1 MYFPYLKLIEENAVS
16 KPGYIIKQVESV
28 LGAHDE
34 DGTQHFRTHSS
45 YYLSYP
51 EELHGYTFEKY
62 ILDLEEFVKSHEHK
76 YSESIAHILTLIFIH
91 IRDKSPSTQLAWSK
105 FSQQMFTKCDLHLEY
120 PIIGMSISM
129 DEQLHLLNYDIGNF
143 DVLSLKNKI
152 IDKTQSDYWDRF
164 KKKNDY
170 SEVDLKHFLSFRR
183 LDNDITVFNVLL
195 VNDKNFFNKDERTMV
210 IDLYFEA
217 LTIQYFRDFWTELD
231 DQLVDSLAFGGAYYS
246 PKTFQE
252 LTVGR
257 CTQVGIFTNISGN
270 PKLGWVIPLTHA
282 IYRLHFDAQNSI
294 PEINNRLK
302 EYYES
307 VGDESTEFLHPIKF
321 IVYHLGYGLKLL
333 YDEKVEEAFIN
344 FWLPLDS
351 ILNSNQNSRAF
362 KNRVAALIWLKFKSD
377 HQKQFDL
384 MNQLYKCRNSFVHN
398 GNPIERD
405 MCLKLREIS
414 QAILDVLIIMH
425 CKSINNEA
433 ISKKPW
439 LEDIDK
445 SYELF
450 YKGQR
455 SDLKLLKDIGVLTE
469 LTE

>member
-1 MYFPYLKLIEENAVS
+1 MNFQYLKSIEENAVP

-51 EELHGYTFEKY
+51 EELHGYTFEDY
-62 ILDLEEFVKSHEHK
+62 ILDLEKFVKSHEHK

-91 IRDKSPSTQLAWSK
+91 IRDKSPSTKLAWSN
-105 FSQQMFTKCDLHLEY
+105 FSQQMFTKCNLHLEY
-120 PIIGMSISM
+120 PMIGMSISM
-129 DEQLHLLNYDIGNF
+129 DEQLHLRNYDIGNF
-143 DVLSLKNKI
+143 DVLSFKNKI
-152 IDKTQSDYWDRF
+152 IDKTQSDYWVRF
-164 KKKNDY
+164 RKKNDY
-170 SEVDLKHFLSFRR
+170 DEDDLKNFLSFRR
-183 LDNDITVFNVLL
+183 LNNNITIFNVLL
-195 VNDKNFFNKDERTMV
+195 LNDKNFFIKDERTV
-210 IDLYFEA
+210 IIDLYFEA
-217 LTIQYFRDFWTELD
+217 LTIQYFSDFWTELD
-231 DQLVDSLAFGGAYYS
+231 NQLIDSLAFGGAYYS

-252 LTVGR
+252 LTAGR
-257 CTQVGIFTNISGN
+257 CTQVGIFTNIVGI
-270 PKLGWVIPLTHA
+270 PELGWVVPLTHGV
-282 IYRLHFDAQNSI
+282 YRLHFDAQKSI

-307 VGDESTEFLHPIKF
+307 VGDESTEFLHPIRF
-321 IVYHLGYGLKLL
+321 LVYHLGYGLKLL

-351 ILNSNQNSRAF
+351 ILNSDQNPRAF
-362 KNRVAALIWLKFKSD
+362 KNRIAALTWLKFKSD

-405 MCLKLREIS
+405 LCLRLRDIS
-414 QAILDVLIIMH
+414 QSILDVLINMH
-425 CKSINNEA
+425 YNSINDEA
-433 ISKKPW
+433 ISKRTW

-450 YKGQR
+450 YKEHKQ
-455 SDLKLLKDIGVLTE
+455 DLKLLKVIGVLTE
-469 LTE
+469 LAE